1 MTPKAEEL
9 PPHEQYIIDVLLN
22 CALGSVVQDRTN
34 VVATPSGVQPCAPN
48 QKGVALVV
56 PVLLSTIEGISHLR
70 VYLPQDLRSEQARE
84 TVWKSVLE
92 VHRRMPD
99 GVPLVDPIENMGIK
113 DVKFKELV
121 QVRQNDLSSV
131 LNIFIYHLFFY
142 FLENRSHGTEDDFK
156 SSA

>member
-1 MTPKAEEL
+1 M
-9 PPHEQYIIDVLLN
+9 
-22 CALGSVVQDRTN
+22 
-34 VVATPSGVQPCAPN
+34 VATPSGVQPCAPN

-113 DVKFKELV
+113 DVKFQELV

>member
-1 MTPKAEEL
+1 LTPKAEEL

-22 CALGSVVQDRTN
+22 CALGSTVQDRAN

-48 QKGVALVV
+48 QKGVPLVV

-70 VYLPQDLRSEQARE
+70 IHLPQDLRSEQARE

-121 QVRQNDLSSV
+121 KVCKKKCV
-131 LNIFIYHLFFY
+131 LKYNNLCSTFF